1 MVICCLLVGLLMWI
15 FDWFGVMN
23 VWMLFVFVV
32 LFFFGVGMLFLLVI
46 SGVME
51 LFFFLVG
58 MVGVLVGGL

>member
-1 MVICCLLVGLLMWI
+1 MWI